1 MENKAANV
9 QLEPCVLKAVGDTA
23 VRGAGMLIIIP
34 TLGKTVPVK
43 TRLGSTSVIVYVAFV
58 N

>member
-1 MENKAANV
+1 
-9 QLEPCVLKAVGDTA
+9 LEPCVLKAVGDTA
-23 VRGAGMLIIIP
+23 VRGAGKLIIIP